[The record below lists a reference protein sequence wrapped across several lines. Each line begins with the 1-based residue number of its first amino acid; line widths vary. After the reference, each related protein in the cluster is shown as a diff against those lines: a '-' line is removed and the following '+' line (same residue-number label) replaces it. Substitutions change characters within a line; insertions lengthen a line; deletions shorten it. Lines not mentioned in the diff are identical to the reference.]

1 MPSGPA
7 SEAVSLPVS
16 VTGAYKPRYKGAW
29 LWAMKE
35 EMKGLKESGTFKELK
50 GLPEGEKAIGYM
62 SGVAVTVG
70 NSTVS

>member
-1 MPSGPA
+1 MN
-7 SEAVSLPVS
+7 
-16 VTGAYKPRYKGAW
+16 
-29 LWAMKE
+29 E